1 MGQWKEEEV
10 GKDELERA
18 MEMEKK
24 EEEVF
29 EEKTS
34 IPKSWTMGISWEEIR
49 KGEKWEEEE
58 EGRRSHRC
66 RMRKQI
72 RRSKRRQLR
81 RKKQ

>member
-24 EEEVF
+24 KEEVF

-58 EGRRSHRC
+58 GRRSHRC

>member
-10 GKDELERA
+10 EKDELERA

-24 EEEVF
+24 KEEVF

-58 EGRRSHRC
+58 GRRSHRC